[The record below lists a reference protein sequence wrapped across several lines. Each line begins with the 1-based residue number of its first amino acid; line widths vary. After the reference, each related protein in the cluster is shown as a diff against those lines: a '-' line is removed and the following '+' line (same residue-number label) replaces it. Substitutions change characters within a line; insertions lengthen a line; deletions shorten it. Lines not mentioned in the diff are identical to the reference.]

1 MRALCPLCAAFVL
14 LACSSPRAAVRIRN
28 VGTQPVTEVEL
39 NYGRMF
45 GVAELAPGETRER
58 NVPLPDSADL
68 TVRFYDSAKQLHTS
82 KGPRVEKDSTGV
94 IEVRIADA
102 GAVQWAVDVRPK

>member
-1 MRALCPLCAAFVL
+1 MAFVF
-14 LACSSPRAAVRIRN
+14 LACSSPRAIVRIKN
-28 VGTQPVTEVEL
+28 VGTKPVTEVEL

-45 GVAELAPGETRER
+45 GVAELRPGETRER
-58 NVPLPDSADL
+58 NVPIPDSADL
-68 TVRFYDSAKQLHTS
+68 TLRFYDSANQLHS
-82 KGPRVEKDSTGV
+82 AKGPRVEQDSTGV